1 MFGLIKGLDR
11 KLCPNCFEYF
21 RLREM
26 RFRCVNHKCKK
37 EKDDVR
43 ANVWG
48 EKMPLGLVIPPP
60 GRFAKKVPCPSCRR
74 ASTTPIC
81 PECHLELP
89 YSFGVK
95 KNYIFAIIGAKETG
109 KSNYIAVLVRK
120 IQDIG
125 IHLNFLLNEADDYSM
140 ARYEN
145 DFRAPLFDRNRVVD
159 ATRSA
164 VAGGEVKRPLLFNFV
179 GKKASSILA
188 FFDSAGEDFGSG
200 DTMENVHRYIC
211 RSDGIILL
219 VDPLQLREVRR
230 QFDERQLPAMGVEPR
245 QVLMRTTRLI
255 RKGRS
260 LDMSKKI
267 PIPLAVAFSK
277 FDMLENH
284 VPAGLQ
290 VDSIT
295 HHDGGFDVADFEG
308 VNDELMGLLGRSEHW
323 GWGEGDLVNQVTSGY
338 TKYGFF
344 AVSALGCNPVNNRV
358 PRFSPWRVE
367 DPFLWLLAQNRLIP
381 MARSQ

>member
-1 MFGLIKGLDR
+1 MLRLIKGLDR

-26 RFRCVNHKCKK
+26 RFRCINHKCKK
-37 EKDDVR
+37 EPDHVR
-43 ANVWG
+43 ATTWG
-48 EKMPLGLVIPPP
+48 ENMPLGQVIPSPR
-60 GRFAKKVPCPSCRR
+60 RFAKKVPCRSCSR

-81 PECHLELP
+81 PVCHLELP
-89 YSFGVK
+89 YAFGAK

-109 KSNYIAVLVRK
+109 KSNYIAVLVKK

-125 IHLNFLLNEADDYSM
+125 LQLHFLLNEADDYSM

-179 GKKASSILA
+179 GRKASSILA

-200 DTMENVHRYIC
+200 ETMENVHRYIC

-230 QFDERQLPAMGVEPR
+230 QFGQSELPAMGIEPR

-255 RKGRS
+255 QKGKS

-277 FDMLENH
+277 FDMLERH
-284 VPAGLQ
+284 VPPGLQ
-290 VDSIT
+290 VNSAT
-295 HHDGGFDVADFEG
+295 NHYGGFDVADFEG
-308 VNDELMGLLGRSEHW
+308 VNDELMELLGRREL
-323 GWGEGDLVNQVTSGY
+323 WGEGDLVNQVTSGY
-338 TKYGFF
+338 AKYGFF
-344 AVSALGCNPVNNRV
+344 ALSALGCNPVGNRV
-358 PRFSPWRVE
+358 PSFSPWRVE

-381 MARSQ
+381 TARSQ